1 VSNPGWVA
9 VGRLFRTRGLRGEM
23 TAEIYSSH
31 PGRAEELKDVVL
43 EVEGR
48 RLPVQVERVWM
59 HDGRPVIKF
68 VGLDSISAA
77 EPWRGADIF
86 VAESERSVPREGE
99 YSHADLI
106 GCVMQP
112 EGAENPLGVVRGIE
126 EYGGSPL
133 LRVEAEDGREILV
146 PFVRAMC
153 REIDVVR
160 KIIRVQLP
168 EGLADL

>member
-1 VSNPGWVA
+1 VTDPSWVA
-9 VGRLFRTRGLRGEM
+9 VGRLWRTRGLRGEM

-43 EVEGR
+43 DLGGR
-48 RLPVQVERVWM
+48 RLPAQVERVWF

-68 VGLDSISAA
+68 AGIDTISAA
-77 EPWRGADIF
+77 EPWRGADIL
-86 VAESERSVPREGE
+86 VAASERSVPHEGE

-112 EGAENPLGVVRGIE
+112 DGAENPVGVVRGVE

-133 LRVEAEDGREILV
+133 LRVEAVDGREILV
-146 PFVRAMC
+146 PFARAIC
-153 REIDVVR
+153 REIDVAG

>member
-1 VSNPGWVA
+1 MSEPGWVA

-43 EVEGR
+43 ELEGR
-48 RLPVQVERVWM
+48 RLPVQVERVWL

-77 EPWRGADIF
+77 EPWRGADIL

-112 EGAENPLGVVRGIE
+112 EGADNPLGVVRGIE
-126 EYGGSPL
+126 QGTAVLPRC
-133 LRVEAEDGREILV
+133 LRVEAEDGREDFGAVRPCGV
-146 PFVRAMC
+146 PGDRRGQENHSGAVT
-153 REIDVVR
+153 
-160 KIIRVQLP
+160 
-168 EGLADL
+168 

>member
-1 VSNPGWVA
+1 
-9 VGRLFRTRGLRGEM
+9 L

-43 EVEGR
+43 ELAGR

-86 VAESERSVPREGE
+86 VAASERSVPLDGE

-106 GCVMQP
+106 GCEMRP
-112 EGAENPLGVVRGIE
+112 EGADDSVGVVRGVE
-126 EYGGSPL
+126 DYGGSPL
-133 LRVEAEDGREILV
+133 LRVEAADGHEFLV
-146 PFVRAMC
+146 PFARAIC
-153 REIDVVR
+153 REIDVVQ